1 MIVYNDNSLDRL
13 MINEEAG
20 IALRKQLISKNEYD
34 TIAAAHAVELY
45 RPNIFIR
52 IGLFLVTVVIVLMSF
67 GLLVLVAADALDSN
81 NGFFVICL
89 IFALFIYVALEWIIQ
104 SKRHYRSG
112 VDDALLWL
120 TLGFII
126 SAVNIFTAITPQQ
139 QSLLIFILSLAATIR
154 FANSV
159 MSSVMFFSFIGIIFY
174 SITPLGNMGKSIL
187 PFVLMSISVII
198 YFIVQ
203 IYKNKN
209 AIRHY
214 RYCLKMLAFLSLITT
229 YAAVNYFAVRELS
242 NLLFDLHLPVGASI
256 PGGWFFW
263 LTTILIPPLYIF
275 RALKTKDSLM
285 LRTGLFL
292 LAATI
297 FTIRYYY
304 SVAPIEV
311 VMTAGGLILI
321 VATYFVIRYLRT
333 PKYGITDK
341 EPENEEMQDSLQL
354 ESIVIAETFQNIPV
368 PGAGEG
374 FNFGGG
380 SSGGGG
386 ASGEY

>member
-13 MINEEAG
+13 IINEEAG

-34 TIAAAHAVELY
+34 TIAAAYAVELY

-89 IFALFIYVALEWIIQ
+89 IFAFFIYVALEWIIQ

-126 SAVNIFTAITPQQ
+126 SAVNLFTGITPLQ

-159 MSSVMFFSFIGIIFY
+159 MSSVMFFSFIAIIFY
-174 SITPLGNMGKSIL
+174 SITPYGNIGKHIL

-214 RYCLKMLAFLSLITT
+214 RYCLKMLEFLSLITT
-229 YAAVNYFAVRELS
+229 YTVVNYFAVRELS
-242 NLLFDLHLPVGASI
+242 NLLFDLYLPVGASI

-263 LTTILIPPLYIF
+263 LTTVLIPPLYIF
-275 RALKTKDSLM
+275 GALKTKDSLM

-304 SVAPIEV
+304 SVAPVEV

-321 VATYFVIRYLRT
+321 VATYFVIKYLRT

-341 EPENEEMQDSLQL
+341 EPEDEDMQDSLQL
-354 ESIVIAETFQNIPV
+354 ESIVITETFQKIPV

-374 FNFGGG
+374 VNFGGG

>member
-1 MIVYNDNSLDRL
+1 
-13 MINEEAG
+13 
-20 IALRKQLISKNEYD
+20 
-34 TIAAAHAVELY
+34 
-45 RPNIFIR
+45 
-52 IGLFLVTVVIVLMSF
+52 MSF

-89 IFALFIYVALEWIIQ
+89 IFAFFIYVALEWIIQ

-126 SAVNIFTAITPQQ
+126 SAVNLFTGITPLQ

-159 MSSVMFFSFIGIIFY
+159 MSSVMFFSFIAIIFY
-174 SITPLGNMGKSIL
+174 SITPYGNIGKHIL

-214 RYCLKMLAFLSLITT
+214 RYCLKMLEFLSLITT
-229 YAAVNYFAVRELS
+229 YTVVNYFAVRELS
-242 NLLFDLHLPVGASI
+242 NLLFDLYLPVGASI

-263 LTTILIPPLYIF
+263 LTTVLIPPLYIF
-275 RALKTKDSLM
+275 GALKTKDSLM

-292 LAATI
+292 LATTI

-304 SVAPIEV
+304 SVAPVEV

-321 VATYFVIRYLRT
+321 VATYFVIKYLRT

-341 EPENEEMQDSLQL
+341 EPEDEDMQDSLQL
-354 ESIVIAETFQNIPV
+354 ESIVITETFQKIPV

-374 FNFGGG
+374 VNFGGG